1 MAIFP
6 TIGNQVLP
14 SWLNNNDTPFNNSS
28 NLLGVGLGLL
38 SGKNPTE
45 QAAQAATNLYN
56 NRQDSRTY
64 NKTLQFLKQN
74 NPDLAAAVES
84 GALGPGDAY
93 KLFYQQKT
101 QAQKPQRNFSFQTLP
116 DGTYGNYDNE
126 SGVFSPLGKA
136 EKAGGMDDY
145 SNRAN
150 AAKSLGLDPGDPRYQ
165 AFVLTGKMPREDAQ
179 PLTTTDK
186 KAIFEADDAISTNKS
201 AIGLLDQA
209 LAINDKANSGW
220 FTGARAT
227 AGNNLPDWAV
237 PDVLSSPESSA
248 ATTEYD
254 NLVQQGALS
263 QLKTIFGGNPTEG
276 ERAILLELQASSNKP
291 PEIRAKILQR
301 AKELANNRLMLNQ
314 QRADQ
319 LRGGDFYKPQGGMSN
334 RGGRGVTSSGIQ
346 FSVEGQ

>member
-1 MAIFP
+1 MALFP
-6 TIGNQVLP
+6 TFGAQVMPALA
-14 SWLNNNDTPFNNSS
+14 NNSDS
-28 NLLGVGLGLL
+28 LLQLGAGLLGGRNAQEQL
-38 SGKNPTE
+38 SGGIGGF
-45 QAAQAATNLYN
+45 AQA
-56 NRQDSRTY
+56 RQAQKQR
-64 NKTLQFLKQN
+64 NKTVELLRQA

-84 GALGPGDAY
+84 GALSGGDAY
-93 KLFYQQKT
+93 KLYYQQKL
-101 QAQKPQRNFSFQTLP
+101 QAQKPARNFSFQTLP
-116 DGTYGNYDNE
+116 DGTYGTFDPE
-126 SGVFSPLGKA
+126 SGSFNTMGKV

-186 KAIFEADDAISTNKS
+186 KAILEADDAISTNKS

-209 LAINDKANSGW
+209 MSINDKANSGW
-220 FTGARAT
+220 FTGSRAT
-227 AGNNLPDWAV
+227 LGNNLPDWAV
-237 PDVLSSPESSA
+237 PDAVSSPESSA

-276 ERAILLELQASSNKP
+276 ERAILLDLQASSSKP
-291 PEIRAKILQR
+291 PEIRKKILQR
-301 AKELANNRLMLNQ
+301 AKELANNRLALNQ

-334 RGGRGVTSSGIQ
+334 KGGP
-346 FSVEGQ
+346 SVDDLLKQYGGP

>member
-1 MAIFP
+1 MALFP
-6 TIGNQVLP
+6 TFGAQVMPTL
-14 SWLNNNDTPFNNSS
+14 SNNSDALLQLGAG
-28 NLLGVGLGLL
+28 LLGGRTAQEQIAGGVGGFADARL
-38 SGKNPTE
+38 
-45 QAAQAATNLYN
+45 QA
-56 NRQDSRTY
+56 RQR
-64 NKTLQFLKQN
+64 NKTLEFLRQQ

-84 GALGPGDAY
+84 GAMSGGDAY
-93 KLFYQQKT
+93 KLYYQQKLE
-101 QAQKPQRNFSFQTLP
+101 AQKPRPLSFETLP
-116 DGTYGNYDNE
+116 DGTYGNYDDRT
-126 SGVFSPLGKA
+126 GTFSPLGKA

-150 AAKSLGLDPGDPRYQ
+150 AAKSLGLSPDDPRYQ
-165 AFVLTGKMPREDAQ
+165 AWVLTGKMPREDAQ

-186 KAIFEADDAISTNKS
+186 KAILEADDAISTNKS

-237 PDVLSSPESSA
+237 PDALSSPESSA

-276 ERAILLELQASSNKP
+276 ERAILLELQASSSKP

-334 RGGRGVTSSGIQ
+334 KGGRGVTSSGIQ

>member
-1 MAIFP
+1 MALFP
-6 TIGNQVLP
+6 TLGNQVAP
-14 SWLNNNDTPFNNSS
+14 WFAGNDQPFNNS
-28 NLLGVGLGLL
+28 NTLLSVGLGLL
-38 SGKNPTE
+38 SGKTAQDQVG
-45 QAAQAATNLYN
+45 QAASNFANERQAG
-56 NRQDSRTY
+56 RTY
-64 NKTLQFLKQN
+64 NRTLQFLRQN
-74 NPDLAAAVES
+74 NPDLAQAVES
-84 GALGPGDAY
+84 GAMGPADAY
-93 KLFYQQKT
+93 KLYHQEKL
-101 QAQKPQRNFSFQTLP
+101 QAQKPVKNFSFQTLP

-126 SGVFSPLGKA
+126 TGVFSPLGKA

-150 AAKSLGLDPGDPRYQ
+150 AAKSLGLAPDDPRYQ

-186 KAIFEADDAISTNKS
+186 KAILEADDSISTNKS

-220 FTGARAT
+220 FTGTRAT
-227 AGNNLPDWAV
+227 IGNNLPDWAV
-237 PDVLSSPESSA
+237 PDAISSPESSA

-291 PEIRAKILQR
+291 PPIRAKILQR

-319 LRGGDFYKPQGGMSN
+319 LRGGDFYKPQGGMSGQ
-334 RGGRGVTSSGIQ
+334 GGP
-346 FSVEGQ
+346 SVDDLLKQYGGQ

>member
-6 TIGNQVLP
+6 TLGNQTLP
-14 SWLNNNDTPFNNSS
+14 SWFANNDQPFNNS
-28 NLLGVGLGLL
+28 NTLLSVGLGLL
-38 SGKNPTE
+38 SGKTTQDQVG
-45 QAAQAATNLYN
+45 QAASNLYN
-56 NRQDSRTY
+56 ARQDGRTY
-64 NKTLQFLKQN
+64 NRTLQFLKQN
-74 NPDLAAAVES
+74 NPDLAQAVEA

-93 KLFYQQKT
+93 KEYYRQKL
-101 QAQKPQRNFSFQTLP
+101 QAQKPRSLSFETLP

-126 SGVFSPLGKA
+126 SGVFSPLGKV

-186 KAIFEADDAISTNKS
+186 KAILDADDAISTNKS

-209 LAINDKANSGW
+209 MAINDKANSGW
-220 FTGARAT
+220 FTGTRAT
-227 AGNNLPDWAV
+227 LGNNLPDWAV
-237 PDVLSSPESSA
+237 PDALSSPESSA

-276 ERAILLELQASSNKP
+276 ERAILLELQASSSKP
-291 PEIRAKILQR
+291 PEIRKKILQR
-301 AKELANNRLMLNQ
+301 AKELANNRLALNQ

-319 LRGGDFYKPQGGMSN
+319 LRGGDFYKPQGGMSAPSGPGP
-334 RGGRGVTSSGIQ
+334 RKTSTGTTW
-346 FSVEGQ
+346 SVE

>member
-1 MAIFP
+1 MAIP
-6 TIGNQVLP
+6 TFGAQAMP
-14 SWLNNNDTPFNNSS
+14 WLSNNSDS
-28 NLLGVGLGLL
+28 LLQLGAGLLGGRTAQEQLGGGLQGF
-38 SGKNPTE
+38 
-45 QAAQAATNLYN
+45 AQS
-56 NRQDSRTY
+56 RQLAQQR
-64 NKTLQFLKQN
+64 NKTAAFLRQSGAT
-74 NPDLAAAVES
+74 DLADGVEQGMYDGKS
-84 GALGPGDAY
+84 ALD
-93 KLFYQQKT
+93 LFYKQKL
-101 QAQKPQRNFSFQTLP
+101 QAQKPKNLSFETLP
-116 DGTYGNYDNE
+116 DGTYGNFDNTT
-126 SGVFSPLGKA
+126 GTFSPLGKV

-150 AAKSLGLDPGDPRYQ
+150 AAKNLGLAPDDPRYQ
-165 AFVLTGKMPREDAQ
+165 SWVLTGKMPREDAQ

-186 KAIFEADDAISTNKS
+186 KAILEADDAISTNKS

-209 LAINDKANSGW
+209 MSINDKANSGW
-220 FTGARAT
+220 FTGTRAT
-227 AGNNLPDWAV
+227 LGNNLPDWAV
-237 PDVLSSPESSA
+237 PDAVSSPESSA

-276 ERAILLELQASSNKP
+276 ERAILLELQASSSKP
-291 PEIRAKILQR
+291 PEIRKKILQR

-334 RGGRGVTSSGIQ
+334 KGGRGVTTSGIQ